1 MHGNTEEAPLS
12 RIKEIGYDV
21 MSETSLKPATLVA
34 GYRFVLIMLKIVG
47 RCSALKGC
55 LKRLAYRQFP
65 Y

>member
-34 GYRFVLIMLKIVG
+34 GYRLVLIMLKIVG
-47 RCSALKGC
+47 R
-55 LKRLAYRQFP
+55 YHTF
-65 Y
+65 